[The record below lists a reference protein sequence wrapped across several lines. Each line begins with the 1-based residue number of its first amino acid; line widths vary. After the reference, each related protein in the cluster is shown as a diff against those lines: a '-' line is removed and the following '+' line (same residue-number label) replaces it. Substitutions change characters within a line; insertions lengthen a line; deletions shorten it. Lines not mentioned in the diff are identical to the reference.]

1 MDLLITYDVDTTS
14 REGERR
20 LRRVA
25 KICEGHGI
33 RVQKSV
39 FEAVCTEA
47 QRALLEHKL
56 RETIDLD
63 VDTIRIY
70 PLPTHSLDS
79 VSQIGTGV
87 QPLHRGDQII

>member
-1 MDLLITYDVDTTS
+1 MDLLVTYDVDTTN

-39 FEAVCTEA
+39 FEVVCTDA
-47 QRALLEHKL
+47 QRTLLEHQL
-56 RETIDLD
+56 RETINTQ
-63 VDTIRIY
+63 VDSIRIY
-70 PLPTHSLDS
+70 PLPARTLDA
-79 VSQIGTGV
+79 VSQIGTGI